1 MSTPVALLGQDFDSE
16 SEDENFNPAPA
27 DDSDNDAA
35 GESDTEVPAK
45 PTING
50 ADQKGHRSKDGP
62 ATEADDIDAKGSPDR
77 DVNESPND
85 EDEVEDN
92 GKQVCRSLSREIAY
106 PNS

>member
-1 MSTPVALLGQDFDSE
+1 MSAPVALLGQDFDSE

-45 PTING
+45 PIING
-50 ADQKGHRSKDGP
+50 VDQGEHPLNDGP
-62 ATEADDIDAKGSPDR
+62 VDERDDIDAKGSPAK
-77 DVNESPND
+77 DVNESQND

-92 GKQVCRSLSREIAY
+92 GKQVYRSLSREIAY
-106 PNS
+106 RSS